1 MGNDVPRNLNYF
13 KRTDLLRMWDN
24 VKPVL
29 KDKDLMDMLLNFDIE
44 GLNDNRVTNIRA
56 VFANDVLMTFNVL
69 IRESVVVAHLFEWI
83 NGVLEYFEMLKKLK
97 TIGITQ
103 LYEKIHT
110 IREELHT
117 YTKIYKSILMPKN
130 EEEIK
135 TIA

>member
-1 MGNDVPRNLNYF
+1 
-13 KRTDLLRMWDN
+13 MWDN

>member
-83 NGVLEYFEMLKKLK
+83 NGVLEYFPSFAPSGLERRAPARRVH
-97 TIGITQ
+97 G
-103 LYEKIHT
+103 
-110 IREELHT
+110 R
-117 YTKIYKSILMPKN
+117 PDVR
-130 EEEIK
+130 
-135 TIA
+135 